1 MDWLEIL
8 KYIAAIA
15 SGLAAAI
22 PLVIQLVK
30 YIKQA
35 VKEKNWGV
43 VLEKVMKLMETA
55 ETKFKDGAERKEWVL
70 AMLKASADGI
80 NYDID
85 YDAIADMIDSLLLL
99 PIFRSIPLIDLKN
112 YTKHL
117 LLNSIYQISP
127 YNSQHQFPMSKLYRS
142 HLHSLLNQEIL

>member
-1 MDWLEIL
+1 MDWTEIL

-15 SGLAAAI
+15 SGLAATI

-35 VKEKNWGV
+35 VKERNWGV
-43 VLEKVMKLMETA
+43 VLDKVMKLMEAA
-55 ETKFKDGAERKEWVL
+55 ESKFKDGAERKEWVL

-85 YDAIADMIDSLLLL
+85 YDAIANMIDSLC
-99 PIFRSIPLIDLKN
+99 D
-112 YTKHL
+112 
-117 LLNSIYQISP
+117 
-127 YNSQHQFPMSKLYRS
+127 MSKVINPS
-142 HLHSLLNQEIL
+142 TSASAETKDANKGGN

>member
-1 MDWLEIL
+1 MKWRYGYELVRNPEV
-8 KYIAAIA
+8 YRSNCFW
-15 SGLAAAI
+15 SGSPI

-35 VKEKNWGV
+35 VKERNWGV
-43 VLEKVMKLMETA
+43 VLDKVMKLMETA

-85 YDAIADMIDSLLLL
+85 YDAIAEMIDKLC
-99 PIFRSIPLIDLKN
+99 D
-112 YTKHL
+112 
-117 LLNSIYQISP
+117 
-127 YNSQHQFPMSKLYRS
+127 MSKVINPA
-142 HLHSLLNQEIL
+142 HE